1 MSEVMCAGK
10 SHELAQRVIDLAGDQ
25 TKAATLLGI
34 SQQAVSSYLNGQ
46 MMSAPVFRMATAILA
61 DVLVRKP
68 WIEAWIAH
76 QMKGDGSVEMIVE
89 KWLYAPSG
97 TRSCKERNKHVHL
110 AAVAA
115 RAGAARITSDH
126 MGWSL
131 IVSGGILG
139 FYRQGTNGLLV
150 NRVYLNTEN
159 AVPALGR
166 NDPLLGDA
174 TKGR

>member
-1 MSEVMCAGK
+1 MSVTLSPGK
-10 SHELAQRVIDLAGDQ
+10 SQELAQTIIDLTGDQ
-25 TKAATLLGI
+25 TKAATLLGV

-46 MMSAPVFRMATAILA
+46 MMSAPVFRSVTSILA

-68 WIEAWIAH
+68 WIEAWISH
-76 QMKGDGSVEMIVE
+76 QMKGDGPVEMIVE
-89 KWLYAPSG
+89 KWLYAHSG
-97 TRSCKERNKHVHL
+97 ARSCKERNKHVHL

-166 NDPLLGDA
+166 NDPFLGDA